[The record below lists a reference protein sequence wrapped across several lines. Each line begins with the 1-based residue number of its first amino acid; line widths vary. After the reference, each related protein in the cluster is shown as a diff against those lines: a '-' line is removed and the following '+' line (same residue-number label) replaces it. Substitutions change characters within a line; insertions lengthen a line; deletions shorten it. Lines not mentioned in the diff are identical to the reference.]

1 MELIFRKPA
10 PGDLDALDRV
20 MLVISDK
27 PADRG
32 KMGALVEKINAD
44 PQKYLLAAVDAE
56 TGTLC
61 GSLLG
66 VVFEDICGDCRPIL
80 LIENVAVLP
89 EYQRKGIGK
98 AMFQEIERWG
108 RELDCHYAILVSGM
122 QRTGAHKF
130 YAALGYGEVKGF
142 KKYDLAGAEAEK

>member
-1 MELIFRKPA
+1 MELIFRKPTQN
-10 PGDLDALDRV
+10 DLDALDRV

-27 PADRG
+27 PANRE
-32 KMGALVEKINAD
+32 KMGTLVERINRD
-44 PQKYLLAAVDAE
+44 PDKYLLAVEDRE

-61 GSLLG
+61 GSLFG
-66 VVFEDICGDCRPIL
+66 VVFEDICADCRPIL

-89 EYQRKGIGK
+89 EYQGKGVGK

-108 RELDCHYAILVSGM
+108 REKDCHYAMLVSGM

-130 YAALGYGEVKGF
+130 YKALGFDEVKGF
-142 KKYDLAGAEAEK
+142 KKYFL

>member
-1 MELIFRKPA
+1 MELIFRKPTEN
-10 PGDLDALDRV
+10 DLDALDKV

-27 PADRG
+27 SADRNE
-32 KMGALVEKINAD
+32 MSQLVKRINAD
-44 PQKYLLAAVDAE
+44 PQKYLLVAEDAAA
-56 TGTLC
+56 GTLC

-89 EYQRKGIGK
+89 EYQGKGVGR
-98 AMFQEIERWG
+98 AMFAEIERWG
-108 RELDCHYAILVSGM
+108 KEMDCHYEILVSGM

-130 YAALGYGEVKGF
+130 YEALDFFEVKGF
-142 KKYDLAGAEAEK
+142 KKYL

>member
-1 MELIFRKPA
+1 MIDLYFKKPDLH
-10 PGDLDALDRV
+10 DLDALDRV

-27 PADRG
+27 PADRS
-32 KMGALVEKINAD
+32 KMGPLVEKINKD
-44 PQKYLLAAVDAE
+44 PQKYLLAAVDRKS
-56 TGTLC
+56 GTLC

-80 LIENVAVLP
+80 IIENVAVLP
-89 EYQRKGIGK
+89 EYQQKGVGK

-108 RELDCHYAILVSGM
+108 REMDCHYAILVSGM

-130 YAALGYGEVKGF
+130 YAALGYSEVKGF
-142 KKYDLAGAEAEK
+142 KKYL

>member
-1 MELIFRKPA
+1 MELLFRKPTLD
-10 PGDLDALDRV
+10 DLDALDRV

-27 PADRG
+27 PADRE
-32 KMGALVEKINAD
+32 KMGPLVEKINAD
-44 PQKYLLAAVDAE
+44 PQKYLLAAVDRE

-89 EYQRKGIGK
+89 EYQRKGVGR
-98 AMFQEIERWG
+98 AMFEEIESWG
-108 RELDCHYAILVSGM
+108 RKMNCHYEILVSGM
-122 QRTGAHKF
+122 QRAGAHRF

-142 KKYDLAGAEAEK
+142 KKYL